1 MLSVHHE
8 DGRGV
13 AVRTSQ
19 FPTDFPPLVK
29 LRTTPEKLF
38 FVDNISICNNRVNE
52 QHCPSYP
59 LENEMKLAKI
69 VPVETWWLTEKH
81 GLGGKVHEFI
91 NATDSSTIE
100 APK

>member
-1 MLSVHHE
+1 MAGGSRQELPS
-8 DGRGV
+8 
-13 AVRTSQ
+13 
-19 FPTDFPPLVK
+19 FPPTFLLWFE

-59 LENEMKLAKI
+59 LKNEMKLAKI
-69 VPVETWWLTEKH
+69 VSVETWWLTEKH
-81 GLGGKVHEFI
+81 GLGGKVHEFT
-91 NATDSSTIE
+91 NATYNSTIE

>member
-13 AVRTSQ
+13 AARTSQ
-19 FPTDFPPLVK
+19 FPTDFPPLVR

-59 LENEMKLAKI
+59 LKNEMKLANI

-81 GLGGKVHEFI
+81 GLGGKVHEFM
-91 NATDSSTIE
+91 NATYNSTIE